1 MRAAATTA
9 VARVHPIRASHGK
22 VLIPAMAVDMTGVPK
37 RLARHVMTC
46 PAGHV
51 TTSHAHHAMRCNA
64 RTRVA
69 PGLTWASS
77 ATILMI
83 VNPPA
88 MYRLAFRL
96 RGCRHAAL
104 AADAAATVVT
114 AVAVAVDAAGIAA
127 AVAVPVAVAEIGAA
141 ADLAPAVAAAAG
153 ATQVADFRAES
164 LQAGKP
170 AENKYR
176 PAQVK

>member
-46 PAGHV
+46 LAGHV

-88 MYRLAFRL
+88 MYRLAFRH

-114 AVAVAVDAAGIAA
+114 AVAVAAADAAGIAA
-127 AVAVPVAVAEIGAA
+127 AVVAAVAA
-141 ADLAPAVAAAAG
+141 AAAAG
-153 ATQVADFRAES
+153 ATQVADFRAEN

-170 AENKYR
+170 AENKHR